1 MRTWLQ
7 SASALALALSSGL
20 ASADLL
26 YTFDTDTQGV
36 TATGA
41 ALTVSPGFLTLQDI
55 DGADM
60 AVYLPAADLVHGSQ
74 YLGGTLSF
82 DAINLNGA
90 ANDWFSFGTLR
101 LSGGGQFVEL
111 DIVPGAEPAGDWTT
125 YSVVLD
131 EAAWGPSLSTVLA
144 QLSGV
149 SITLESHIG
158 YDSSNGGYELNGVD
172 NIRLA
177 AAVPEPGTWALALA
191 GLLVVPWAARRQ
203 ARRQSAKRH

>member
-7 SASALALALSSGL
+7 SVGALSLALSCGM

-26 YTFDTDTQGV
+26 YTFDTDAQGV

-41 ALTVSPGFLTLQDI
+41 ALIEGSGFLTLQDI
-55 DGADM
+55 DSADM
-60 AVYLPAADLVHGSQ
+60 AVYLPSADLSNGLQ

-90 ANDWFSFGTLR
+90 ANDWFSFGTVR
-101 LSGGGQFVEL
+101 LSGGGQFLER
-111 DIVPGAEPAGDWTT
+111 DIVPGAEPAGDWKT

-131 EAAWGPSLSTVLA
+131 EATWGPSLAVVLA

-158 YDSSNGGYELNGVD
+158 FDSSNGGYELNGVD

-191 GLLVVPWAARRQ
+191 GLAVLPWA

>member
-7 SASALALALSSGL
+7 SASALSLALSCGM

-26 YTFDTDTQGV
+26 YTFDTDAQGV

-41 ALTVSPGFLTLQDI
+41 ALTEGSGFLTLQDI
-55 DGADM
+55 DSADM
-60 AVYLPAADLVHGSQ
+60 AVYLPSADLSNGLQ

-82 DAINLNGA
+82 DATNLNGA
-90 ANDWFSFGTLR
+90 VNDWFTFGTVR
-101 LSGGGQFVEL
+101 LSGGGLFVEL
-111 DIVPGAEPAGDWTT
+111 DTVPGAEPAGDWKT

-131 EAAWGPSLSTVLA
+131 EVTWGPSLSVVLA

-158 YDSSNGGYELNGVD
+158 YDSSNGGFELNGVD

-177 AAVPEPGTWALALA
+177 AAVPEPGTWALALT
-191 GLLVVPWAARRQ
+191 GLLVVPWVARRP

>member
-1 MRTWLQ
+1 MRTCLPTLG
-7 SASALALALSSGL
+7 ALVLALSSSV
-20 ASADLL
+20 ASANLL
-26 YTFDTDTQGV
+26 YTFDNDAQGV
-36 TATGA
+36 TSTGA
-41 ALTVSPGFLTLQDI
+41 ILTEGSGFLTLQDI

-60 AVYLPAADLVHGSQ
+60 AVYLPSADLVNGLQ

-90 ANDWFSFGTLR
+90 SNDWFSFGTVR

-111 DIVPGAEPAGDWTT
+111 DIVPGAEPGGAWQT
-125 YSVVLD
+125 YAVALD
-131 EAAWGPSLSTVLA
+131 EATWGPSLSVVLA

-158 YDSSNGGYELNGVD
+158 YDNSNGGFELNGVD

-191 GLLVVPWAARRQ
+191 GLAMLPWVARRQ
-203 ARRQSAKRH
+203 LAKRH